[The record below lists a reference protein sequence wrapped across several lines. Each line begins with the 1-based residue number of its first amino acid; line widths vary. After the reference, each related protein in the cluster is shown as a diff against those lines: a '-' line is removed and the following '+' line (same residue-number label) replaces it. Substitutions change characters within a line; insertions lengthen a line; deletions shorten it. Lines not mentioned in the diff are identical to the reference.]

1 MKIYC
6 FDLDGTLCTNT
17 EGKYLEAEPLRERIK
32 KVNSLFSQGNQ
43 IVIFTARGTV
53 TGIDWREVTLKQLY
67 QWEVNY
73 HELKLGKPFA
83 HFYID
88 DRAINDED
96 FFNEK

>member
-17 EGKYLEAEPLRERIK
+17 EGKYLEAEPLSERIK
-32 KVNSLFSQGNQ
+32 KVNSLFNQGNQ

-67 QWEVNY
+67 LWEVKY